1 MNIPFS
7 WFVIGIVTYLGIL
20 LALLW
25 LSKSRGSL
33 TDREDFFLGRRGKR
47 GIHPLLLLVSY
58 AATVYSAFTAV
69 GMPGFVYTHGLGA
82 YGAIVLAQV
91 LQASCILFFGLPL
104 WKKATTATGTI
115 SPIEV
120 VARSYRSSALGV
132 LIVGATVLFVIPHVT
147 TQLVGMGRLIE
158 GATGGEVG
166 YAAGGG
172 SLLVVMLVY
181 SELGGL
187 RGIVWTDVVQF
198 LLCAGGMAALAILFL
213 NRDWGGSITNLFRDV
228 RSSDNAPLLTLPG
241 PQGFFTLPMLASYCL
256 LFGLWPI
263 GHPTYSVRY
272 LAQSTRRGFL
282 WLVTGMSVLPL
293 VMFLPALILGLGG
306 AMKTPGLEKGDQ
318 VVGAVLPLVLQA
330 GGAVATVFGFLFV
343 LGALSAAMST
353 CDSQILATGQIVSRD
368 VVRGVLPD
376 ISARGEMRSARIV
389 MFVVLVIAYTIGMAD
404 PPLIWKLSILSGVG
418 TAILVPTYLGIL
430 LEKPSLH
437 AALASIACG
446 YAVMIFSETVLRP
459 AYFFGF
465 HNGLSAIAVSAAVY
479 GTVSVLRKE
488 RGQ

>member
-1 MNIPFS
+1 M
-7 WFVIGIVTYLGIL
+7 
-20 LALLW
+20 
-25 LSKSRGSL
+25 
-33 TDREDFFLGRRGKR
+33 
-47 GIHPLLLLVSY
+47 
-58 AATVYSAFTAV
+58 
-69 GMPGFVYTHGLGA
+69 
-82 YGAIVLAQV
+82 
-91 LQASCILFFGLPL
+91 
-104 WKKATTATGTI
+104 
-115 SPIEV
+115 
-120 VARSYRSSALGV
+120 
-132 LIVGATVLFVIPHVT
+132 LIVGATVIFVIPHVT

-166 YAAGGG
+166 YAVGVGI
-172 SLLVVMLVY
+172 LLIVMLVY

-187 RGIVWTDVVQF
+187 RGVVWTDVVQF
-198 LLCAGGMAALAILFL
+198 FLCVGAMAALAILFL
-213 NRDWGGSITNLFRDV
+213 HQNWGGSIANLFRDV
-228 RSSDNAPLLTLPG
+228 RSSDNAPLLTTPG

-272 LAQSTRRGFL
+272 LAQSTKRGFL
-282 WLVTGMSVLPL
+282 WLVVGMSILPL
-293 VMFLPALILGLGG
+293 VMFIPALILGLGG

-330 GGAVATVFGFLFV
+330 GGAVATVVGFLFV

-368 VVRGVLPD
+368 VVRGLAPN

-389 MFVVLVIAYTIGMAD
+389 MFVVLFIAYMIGMAD

-418 TAILVPTYLGIL
+418 TTILAPTYLGML
-430 LEKPSLH
+430 GKNPSLH

-446 YAVMIFSETVLRP
+446 YVAMVVSETVLTP

-465 HNGLSAIAVSAAVY
+465 HNGLFSIAISAAVY
-479 GTVSVLRKE
+479 GTVSGVRRE
-488 RGQ
+488 RP